1 MQNVVHNS
9 KCDSLRD
16 NDINDSSDHSESSS
30 PPIGNLSV
38 DRGPS
43 LASLQSHFMAEISE
57 SDDDEVSEVCDN
69 ISQILID
76 VDF

>member
-9 KCDSLRD
+9 KCDSFRD
-16 NDINDSSDHSESSS
+16 NDINDSSKDHSES
-30 PPIGNLSV
+30 PPSGNLSV

-57 SDDDEVSEVCDN
+57 SEDDDVSEVCD
-69 ISQILID
+69 S
-76 VDF
+76 VS